1 MPLRTQSDGS
11 TFEVETSSRRE
22 VRLSPKLRL
31 STGGGGGSDAA
42 AAFAAVAAAVA
53 GAVTLAAALVPPWW
67 TSARAAGSAA
77 SSSPR
82 GRSLCRLKP
91 TISNQAA
98 KRAACS
104 SHREDNHGQ
113 SVVIKGNQGQSR
125 AIKGNQGQSRAIKG
139 TRDACLLEP
148 SRGQLGP

>member
-53 GAVTLAAALVPPWW
+53 GAVTLAAALVPPGW
-67 TSARAAGSAA
+67 TSARAAG
-77 SSSPR
+77 
-82 GRSLCRLKP
+82 
-91 TISNQAA
+91 
-98 KRAACS
+98 RAAA
-104 SHREDNHGQ
+104 RGERWL
-113 SVVIKGNQGQSR
+113 K
-125 AIKGNQGQSRAIKG
+125 
-139 TRDACLLEP
+139 CLLFRWLRP
-148 SRGQLGP
+148 TATASAKHSLFS